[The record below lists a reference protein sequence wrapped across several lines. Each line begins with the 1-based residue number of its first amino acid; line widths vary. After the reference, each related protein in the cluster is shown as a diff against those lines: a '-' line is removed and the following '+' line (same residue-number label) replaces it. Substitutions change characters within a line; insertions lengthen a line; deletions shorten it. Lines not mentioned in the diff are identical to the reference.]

1 MSIGS
6 EMVETGAQAGR
17 ERFGSFSS
25 LPRPCESQYNHPE
38 KTIRVTYTQVN
49 LSALPAGK
57 ISSLPRVRGQL
68 RMQCAC

>member
-38 KTIRVTYTQVN
+38 KK
-49 LSALPAGK
+49 LLE
-57 ISSLPRVRGQL
+57 
-68 RMQCAC
+68 